1 MSDSQEKETWIEIAF
16 IACLTAIRF
25 STVSICVCA
34 PFGSL
39 NGTVIDTM
47 REREDKE
54 ENGTEKND
62 EQMKKNTHTYFVCAY
77 VLFKYKVV

>member
-25 STVSICVCA
+25 STVSISRRVCSCA

-39 NGTVIDTM
+39 NGTVIDTR
-47 REREDKE
+47 RERDDEE
-54 ENGTEKND
+54 ENGTEEKND
-62 EQMKKNTHTYFVCAY
+62 EKIKKRTHTCCVHVC
-77 VLFKYKVV
+77 VI